1 MKYALTSTVAS
12 PTRRESFV
20 DFSRINMRIPGF
32 CRNSSVAVAAP
43 ESAPPMITTS

>member
-20 DFSRINMRIPGF
+20 DFSKIKMRIPGF
-32 CRNSSVAVAAP
+32 CRSNSVAVAPP